1 MDDKTIRSIVTR
13 LARPHSSG
21 GDVIERAAIMAEGAD
36 SAAILA
42 WVVAHAGEPEVLA
55 ASGGGGGLHGARMG
69 NGGGGDLRNPLRFV
83 LPAGLCEDEP
93 AAPTDNEPAAPTDN

>member
-1 MDDKTIRSIVTR
+1 MDDTTIRSVVTR
-13 LARPHSSG
+13 LARPHASG

-55 ASGGGGGLHGARMG
+55 ASRSGGGLHGARMG
-69 NGGGGDLRNPLRFV
+69 NGGGADPRNPLRFV
-83 LPAGLCEDEP
+83 LPAGLCDGEP
-93 AAPTDNEPAAPTDN
+93 SGPAESPLD

>member
-1 MDDKTIRSIVTR
+1 MDDTTIRSVVTR

-42 WVVAHAGEPEVLA
+42 WVVKHADPPEALV
-55 ASGGGGGLHGARMG
+55 ASGSGGGLHGARMG
-69 NGGGGDLRNPLRFV
+69 NGGGADLRNPLRFV
-83 LPAGLCEDEP
+83 LPAGLCDGEP
-93 AAPTDNEPAAPTDN
+93 TAPADN

>member
-1 MDDKTIRSIVTR
+1 MEEATIRSVVTR

-21 GDVIERAAIMAEGAD
+21 GDVVERAAIMAEGED

-55 ASGGGGGLHGARMG
+55 ARGSGGGLHGTRMS
-69 NGGGGDLRNPLRFV
+69 GGGGEDQRNPLRFV
-83 LPAGLCEDEP
+83 LPAGVCVDEP
-93 AAPTDNEPAAPTDN
+93 SAPLDE